1 MGYRLLL
8 DENVE
13 REGSDRLTALG
24 HDVERVETVDSLG
37 RGTPDDILAQ
47 YSRREERAILTHD
60 DDFVAASHDA
70 HVVLFVADESMT
82 AADLATV
89 VDRMADIYPC
99 EELDGVQRVGREW
112 L

>member
-8 DENVE
+8 DENIE
-13 REGSDRLTALG
+13 REVGDRLTALG

-37 RGTPDDILAQ
+37 RGTPDETLAG

-60 DDFVAASHDA
+60 DDFVAAGHDVY
-70 HVVLFVADESMT
+70 VVLFVADESMT

-89 VDRMADIYPC
+89 VGRMADIYPY
-99 EELDGVQRVGREW
+99 EELNGVQQVGREW